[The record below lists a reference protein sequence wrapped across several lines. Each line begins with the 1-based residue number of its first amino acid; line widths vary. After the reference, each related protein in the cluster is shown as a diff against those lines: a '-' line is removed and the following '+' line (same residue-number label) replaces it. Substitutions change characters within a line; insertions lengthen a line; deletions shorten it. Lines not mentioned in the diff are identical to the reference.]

1 MSNTWEESSSL
12 KILSSQIIEI
22 SDAVAIRPWRVSTTL
37 KGGHFITSS
46 LFPIL
51 SVSSMLIVCQSLNTN
66 RMVASRKVCLHR
78 LICQTSA
85 NCPIPFISD
94 TSLFLHLDEWQ
105 SWLYMNNKYE
115 STLKHR
121 HSYSQH
127 SICVTCA
134 SENTIGP
141 WLSFYFRFRCLN
153 DCVSRKLLC
162 SRRRD
167 LRHVQQ
173 IHGFLCCSIRHYQ
186 VKPF

>member
-94 TSLFLHLDEWQ
+94 TSLFLHLDERQ
-105 SWLYMNNKYE
+105 SWLYMNTLLWNITWVDLKTSTFILSAFYLCNLCQWKYHW
-115 STLKHR
+115 SMV
-121 HSYSQH
+121 
-127 SICVTCA
+127 I
-134 SENTIGP
+134 
-141 WLSFYFRFRCLN
+141 F
-153 DCVSRKLLC
+153 LL
-162 SRRRD
+162 
-167 LRHVQQ
+167 
-173 IHGFLCCSIRHYQ
+173 
-186 VKPF
+186 